1 MHYIWYIL
9 LPTLSFNSK
18 RLQIFLVIFDF
29 ILLEWRVVKN
39 YARDLWLHSYFLKYW
54 PLFQFFLLWNPV
66 LKMENPSERKNRIF
80 FWGISGTVFFNDYY
94 LKCILLL
101 KKLGQWFFEV
111 ELKWKLATFSIVH
124 MMSNGL
130 ILKQRLQQRLVT
142 FHASGAFLGHVSF

>member
-1 MHYIWYIL
+1 MYYIWYIL

-18 RLQIFLVIFDF
+18 RLQNFLVIFDF

-39 YARDLWLHSYFLKYW
+39 YAPDFMIT
-54 PLFQFFLLWNPV
+54 FLLFEILAFISILFTLKPV
-66 LKMENPSERKNRIF
+66 LKIENPSERKNRRF

-94 LKCILLL
+94 LKYILLL
-101 KKLGQWFFEV
+101 KKLGQWFFKV

-124 MMSNGL
+124 MMGNGL
-130 ILKQRLQQRLVT
+130 ILKQRLQQQLVT